1 MKAYRFS
8 LILLSSILI
17 GGIVGYFMGADAVML
32 KPLGDIFL
40 NLMFTIVVPLVFFSI
55 ASSIANMDGL
65 KRFGKIISSMT
76 GTFLVTSFL
85 AAVFMII
92 IVIIFPP
99 AQGAVIEMTKPEQA
113 QSISVADQIVGIFT
127 VSDFADLLSRQ
138 NMLALIF
145 FSILMGIATSTSGE
159 KGKPFAAFLKSGAE
173 ISMKVVSYIMYYAPI
188 GLGAYFAAL
197 VGEFGPQLLGTYFRA
212 SVIYYTAAIVY
223 FIVFFT
229 LYAYVAGKKQGV
241 KIFWKNMVS
250 PTVTSLATCSS
261 AASIPANLEATKK
274 MGISSDI
281 RETVVLL
288 GSTLHK
294 DGSVL
299 GGVIK
304 IAFLFGVFNMQFT
317 DLKTIA
323 IAIVVS
329 MLVGTVMGAIPGGG
343 MIGEMLILSLYGFPP
358 EALPIIAA
366 ISTIIDPPA
375 TMLNVT
381 GDNACAVLTA
391 RFVEGKN
398 WMKKQFA

>member
-1 MKAYRFS
+1 MKAYRFP

-17 GGIVGYFMGADAVML
+17 GGFIGYFMGADAVAL

-65 KRFGKIISSMT
+65 KRLGKIMSSMA
-76 GTFLVTSFL
+76 GTFLFTSII
-85 AAVFMII
+85 AAIFMII
-92 IVIIFPP
+92 VVKVFPP
-99 AQGAVIEMTKPEQA
+99 AHGVVLELTKPDKVA
-113 QSISVADQIVGIFT
+113 NISVADQIVGIFT
-127 VSDFADLLSRQ
+127 VSDFAKLLSRE

-145 FSILMGIATSTSGE
+145 FSILMGVATSAVGE
-159 KGKPFAAFLKSGAE
+159 KGKPFATFLQSGAE
-173 ISMKVVSYIMYYAPI
+173 ISMKVVSFIMHYAPI
-188 GLGAYFAAL
+188 GLAAYFAAL

-212 SVIYYTAAIVY
+212 AMVYYPASIVY
-223 FIVFFT
+223 FFVAFT
-229 LYAYVAGKKQGV
+229 FYAYLAGRKQGV
-241 KIFWKNMVS
+241 QIFWKNMVS

-304 IAFLFGVFNMQFT
+304 IAFLFGIFNMEFSSP
-317 DLKTIA
+317 KTLA
-323 IAIVVS
+323 IALVVS
-329 MLVGTVMGAIPGGG
+329 LLVGTVMGAIPGGG
-343 MIGEMLILSLYGFPP
+343 MIGEMLIVSLYGFPP

-381 GDNACAVLTA
+381 GDNVCAILTA
-391 RFVEGKN
+391 RLVEGKDWVKN
-398 WMKKQFA
+398 KLA

>member
-1 MKAYRFS
+1 MKAYRFP

-17 GGIVGYFMGADAVML
+17 GGFIGYFMGTDAVAL

-65 KRFGKIISSMT
+65 KRFGKIMSSMA
-76 GTFLVTSFL
+76 GTFLFTSII
-85 AAVFMII
+85 AAIFMII
-92 IVIIFPP
+92 VVKVFPP
-99 AQGAVIEMTKPEQA
+99 AQGVVLELTKPDKVA
-113 QSISVADQIVGIFT
+113 NISVADQIVGIFT
-127 VSDFADLLSRQ
+127 VSDFSKLLSRE

-145 FSILMGIATSTSGE
+145 FSILMGVATSAVGE
-159 KGKPFAAFLKSGAE
+159 KGKPFATFLQSGAE
-173 ISMKVVSYIMYYAPI
+173 ISMKVVSFIMYYAPI
-188 GLGAYFAAL
+188 GLAAYFAAL

-212 SVIYYTAAIVY
+212 AMVYYPASIIY
-223 FIVFFT
+223 FFVFFT
-229 LYAYVAGKKQGV
+229 FYAYLAGRKQGV
-241 KIFWKNMVS
+241 QIFWRNMVS

-304 IAFLFGVFNMQFT
+304 IAFLFGIFNMEFSSP
-317 DLKTIA
+317 KTLA
-323 IAIVVS
+323 IALVVS
-329 MLVGTVMGAIPGGG
+329 LLVGTVMGAIPGGG
-343 MIGEMLILSLYGFPP
+343 MIGEMLIVSLYGFPP

-391 RFVEGKN
+391 RLVEGKDWVKN
-398 WMKKQFA
+398 KLA